1 MKYWFCSPI
10 DRREHLPKRVTHGV
24 EQEGAARWR
33 NSSCS
38 AGRSVVFA
46 QGGWCVCESDV
57 CSLTI
62 RFRQSV
68 GFGPGI
74 GTGKES

>member
-1 MKYWFCSPI
+1 MEWSKKV
-10 DRREHLPKRVTHGV
+10 LLVGGT
-24 EQEGAARWR
+24 AAAALAVLWYLRKVD
-33 NSSCS
+33 
-38 AGRSVVFA
+38 G
-46 QGGWCVCESDV
+46 VCESDV

-68 GFGPGI
+68 GFGLGI